1 MVIYTMQSNMILSLH
16 LSVLHNIYKRF
27 IVIIFSDLRNLI
39 LKKITENLINA
50 AVFNRVSTDIVRTN
64 RNLLI
69 VTWSCLSGL
78 QKTSYYKCY

>member
-39 LKKITENLINA
+39 LKKITENHWKFDKRRG
-50 AVFNRVSTDIVRTN
+50 V
-64 RNLLI
+64 
-69 VTWSCLSGL
+69 
-78 QKTSYYKCY
+78 

>member
-50 AVFNRVSTDIVRTN
+50 AVFNRVNTVVRTN

-69 VTWSCLSGL
+69 VTWPCLSGL